1 MPRLKVKYPSALRS
15 FGVMLNKCLMLLYEI
30 QKFPTLNSLVTLQRL
45 LEKFPGEVRT
55 EWVKYSCR
63 YQKHTGRHAKFPEF
77 VNFVREEAEEANS
90 LYGRSVYK
98 MNKASSSQSSVSK
111 RNVAFVAAIAPE
123 SSRDDGMQRTNN
135 NILRVERNFS

>member
-1 MPRLKVKYPSALRS
+1 MLDVGLK
-15 FGVMLNKCLMLLYEI
+15 I
-30 QKFPTLNSLVTLQRL
+30 QKFATLNSLVTFQRL

-55 EWVKYSCR
+55 EWVKYSC

-123 SSRDDGMQRTNN
+123 SSRDDGMRRTNN
-135 NILRVERNFS
+135 NILHIEKNFS